1 MDQRDDRLPL
11 PSEDSGDLVDEPPAG
26 MTDDPLVA
34 EEEGVPYDP
43 PTERVVEAQGDGDT
57 DVAGADDEPGAE
69 LEREDGIQ
77 VSEQLRGDEPPR
89 DDELRADVI
98 EALRRSEIPAGD
110 RIRVAVNGSQVLLAG
125 EVESIDVVDE
135 LIGLAGD
142 VDGVTD
148 VVDELEVAGI

>member
-1 MDQRDDRLPL
+1 MDPDEDRLPL

-26 MTDDPLVA
+26 MTDDPIVA

-43 PTERVVEAQGDGDT
+43 PSERVVEAGERGDT
-57 DVAGADDEPGAE
+57 DVAGAEADAGAE
-69 LEREDGIQ
+69 LEREDDIQ
-77 VSEQLRGDEPPR
+77 LPDGEPAR

-98 EALRRSEIPAGD
+98 EALRRSDVPAGD

-125 EVESIDVVDE
+125 AVESIDIAQE

-142 VDGVTD
+142 VEGVTD